1 MSVSIK
7 KLSDDVFEVTVAK
20 TSTTTHTVTV
30 TDQSLSDLSDSNVTK
45 TQLLEFSFR
54 FLLEREPNT
63 SILSSF
69 DINVISRY
77 FSDYKDEVMAKA
89 SSNLREAAARG
100 GQIIL
105 ITEERG
111 VSEVDFADAVITVPN
126 VDPLLAPI
134 LLAVPAQILAYLT
147 AVEKGTDVDQP
158 RNLAKSVTV
167 E

>member
-1 MSVSIK
+1 MSVSIM

-77 FSDYKDEVMAKA
+77 FSDYKDEVRRWCNE
-89 SSNLREAAARG
+89 SQN
-100 GQIIL
+100 
-105 ITEERG
+105 
-111 VSEVDFADAVITVPN
+111 
-126 VDPLLAPI
+126 
-134 LLAVPAQILAYLT
+134 
-147 AVEKGTDVDQP
+147 
-158 RNLAKSVTV
+158 
-167 E
+167 

>member
-30 TDQSLSDLSDSNVTK
+30 SDQSLTNLTDNKVTK
-45 TQLLEFSFR
+45 TQLLEFSFK

-77 FSDYKDEVMAKA
+77 FSDYRDEV
-89 SSNLREAAARG
+89 RRWC
-100 GQIIL
+100 
-105 ITEERG
+105 
-111 VSEVDFADAVITVPN
+111 DA
-126 VDPLLAPI
+126 
-134 LLAVPAQILAYLT
+134 
-147 AVEKGTDVDQP
+147 G
-158 RNLAKSVTV
+158 
-167 E
+167 